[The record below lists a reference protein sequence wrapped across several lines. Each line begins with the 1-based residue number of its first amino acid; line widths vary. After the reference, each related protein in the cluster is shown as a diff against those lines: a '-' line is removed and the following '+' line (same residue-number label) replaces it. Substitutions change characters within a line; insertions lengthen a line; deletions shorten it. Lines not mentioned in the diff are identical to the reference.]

1 MPNNG
6 AMEES
11 PQNVERTDALV
22 THGFTLA
29 RSLGVRR
36 ILVQA
41 DELSDIRLIE
51 RVRESEALIWV
62 TRHSAL
68 PTGADPDTDIVI
80 PIPDSALSRLSR
92 VHLAFLLAVLN
103 GLIDRTETV
112 LCLSGVVGSRHLDT
126 LFLSN
131 PSQDLPWLK
140 KLEPSNTASGHLGRL
155 LTIAVR
161 LSTEGRE
168 GKPIGTILML
178 GDPIRLAP
186 HLRQLVLNPCAGHP
200 DAALDIANPEIFE
213 TLREFAAMDGAFVVD
228 SSGIVRAAA
237 VFLNAP
243 IGDIP
248 LRAGLGARHAAALA
262 ATIDTGAVAVVVSS
276 SSGAIS
282 VFQEGRLVLELEK
295 P

>member
-1 MPNNG
+1 MQ
-6 AMEES
+6 EL

-22 THGFTLA
+22 TLGFALA

-51 RVRESEALIWV
+51 RVRESESLIWV
-62 TRHSAL
+62 TRQSAL
-68 PTGADPDTDIVI
+68 PVGADSDRDIVI
-80 PIPDSALSRLSR
+80 PIPDKALSRLSR

-103 GLIDRTETV
+103 GLIDRSETV
-112 LCLSGVVGSRHLDT
+112 LCLSGIVGSGHLDT
-126 LFLSN
+126 LFISN

-140 KLEPSNTASGHLGRL
+140 LASNFTASGHLGRL

-161 LSTEGRE
+161 LATEGRE
-168 GKPIGTILML
+168 GSPIGTTLVH
-178 GDPIRLAP
+178 GDPARLAP

-200 DAALDIANPEIFE
+200 DEALDIANPAIFE

-228 SSGIVRAAA
+228 SDGIVRAAA
-237 VFLNAP
+237 VFLSAA

-248 LRAGLGARHAAALA
+248 LRPGLGTRHAAALA
-262 ATIDTGAVAVVVSS
+262 VTIDTGAVAVVVSS
-276 SSGAIS
+276 SSGTIS
-282 VFQEGRLVLELEK
+282 VFHEGRLVLELNK

>member
-1 MPNNG
+1 
-6 AMEES
+6 MEEL

-22 THGFTLA
+22 TQGFALA

-68 PTGADPDTDIVI
+68 PIGADSDTDIVV
-80 PIPDSALSRLSR
+80 PIPDRALNRLSR

-103 GLIDRTETV
+103 GLIDRSETV
-112 LCLSGVVGSRHLDT
+112 LCLSGIAGSGHLDT
-126 LFLSN
+126 LFISN

-140 KLEPSNTASGHLGRL
+140 KLAPDYTASGHVGRL

-161 LSTEGRE
+161 LATEGRE
-168 GKPIGTILML
+168 GNPIGTTLVH
-178 GDPIRLAP
+178 GDPARLAP
-186 HLRQLVLNPCAGHP
+186 YLRQLVLNPCAGHA
-200 DAALDIANPEIFE
+200 DEVLDIANPEIFE
-213 TLREFAAMDGAFVVD
+213 TLREYAAMDGAFVVD
-228 SSGIVRAAA
+228 SNGIVRAAA
-237 VFLNAP
+237 VFLSAP
-243 IGDIP
+243 IGEIP
-248 LRAGLGARHAAALA
+248 LRAGLGTRHAAALA

-276 SSGAIS
+276 SSGTIS
-282 VFQEGRLVLELEK
+282 VFHEGRLVLELEK